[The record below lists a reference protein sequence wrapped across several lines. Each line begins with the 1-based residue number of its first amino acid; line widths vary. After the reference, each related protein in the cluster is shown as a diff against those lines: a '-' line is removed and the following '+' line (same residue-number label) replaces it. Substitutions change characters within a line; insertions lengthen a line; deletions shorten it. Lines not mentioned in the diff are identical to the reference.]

1 MTLDLKIHA
10 WITFAATVLVAVAL
24 FAVALAPAPAMG
36 ADWPQ
41 YMGPDRDGVS
51 AEDGLLAA
59 WPEGGPSELWRK
71 PLGPAFS
78 GMAVAGGRL
87 YSADSDGELDYAVCL
102 DAASGEEIWRT
113 AVGPVWVNDFGNG
126 PRSTPTVAGGAVYV
140 VSGQGHLTALAAEDG
155 RLRWSSDLK
164 ERFGLEQL
172 NFGFST
178 APIVEGDLLLAEVG
192 GEDSSMV
199 AFDRAT
205 GEERWRA
212 ATGLAAYS
220 SPIRLTFGGVDQLV
234 YVNQGGVVSVT
245 PGGKVVWSHPFAPGS
260 SVKPALPVFV
270 PPDLLMVS
278 ASYDIGALALRM
290 TALPRASGAVLPRAS
305 GAVLPR
311 ASGATGQGVGVEE
324 VWQSRVMRNHF
335 NSSVPLEG
343 HVYGFDNATFK
354 CVEAATGEQKW
365 AKRGRM
371 GKGSLIYADGH
382 LLVLTE
388 TGRLLLVEAT
398 PEAYVEKAAVQVLEG
413 RCWTAPALSGGRLF
427 LRNREQMLAL
437 DLRAGPTSS
446 EVATKEVS
454 R

>member
-1 MTLDLKIHA
+1 MTFDLKTQA
-10 WITFAATVLVAVAL
+10 WIAVTVLVAVAT
-24 FAVALAPAPAMG
+24 APGLAMG

-41 YMGPDRDGVS
+41 YMGPRRDGVS
-51 AEDGLLAA
+51 AESGLLSA
-59 WPEGGPSELWRK
+59 WPEGGPPELWRK
-71 PLGPAFS
+71 TLGPAFS

-87 YSADSDGELDYAVCL
+87 YSADSDGELDYAFCL
-102 DAASGEEIWRT
+102 DADSGKEIWRT
-113 AVGPVWVNDFGNG
+113 AIGPVWVNDFGNG
-126 PRSTPTVAGGAVYV
+126 PRSTPAVAGGSVYL
-140 VSGQGHLTALAAEDG
+140 VSGQGHLTALSAEDG
-155 RLRWSSDLK
+155 RLLWSSDLK

-172 NFGFST
+172 HFGFST
-178 APIVEGDLLLAEVG
+178 APIVEGELVLAEVG

-212 ATGLAAYS
+212 ATGLAAYG
-220 SPIRLTFGGVDQLV
+220 SPIRLDFGGVDQLV

-245 PGGKVVWSHPFAPGS
+245 PGGKVVWTHPFAPGS
-260 SVKPALPVFV
+260 SVKPALPTFV
-270 PPDLLMVS
+270 EPDLLMVS
-278 ASYDIGALALRM
+278 ASYDIGALTLRM
-290 TALPRASGAVLPRAS
+290 KG
-305 GAVLPR
+305 GD
-311 ASGATGQGVGVEE
+311 GQGVNVEE

-335 NSSVPLEG
+335 NSSVPFDG

-354 CVEAATGEQKW
+354 CIEAATGEQKW

-371 GKGSLIYADGH
+371 GKGSLVYADGH

-413 RCWTAPALSGGRLF
+413 RCWTAPSLSGGRLF
-427 LRNREQMLAL
+427 LRNREEMLAL
-437 DLRAGPTSS
+437 DLRASEAAVVKPEETS
-446 EVATKEVS
+446 